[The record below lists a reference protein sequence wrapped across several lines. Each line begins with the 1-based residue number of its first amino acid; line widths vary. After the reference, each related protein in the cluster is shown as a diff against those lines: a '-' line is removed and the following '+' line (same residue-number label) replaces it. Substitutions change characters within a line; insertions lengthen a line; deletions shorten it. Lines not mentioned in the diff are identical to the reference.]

1 MIAGHGSADYHSAMV
16 RVAFTPNLRRHL
28 PCPTVEAAGD
38 TVAKALSEV
47 FAVHPRLRSYVL
59 DDQDQLRR
67 HVVVYLN
74 SKKAGLDA
82 PLADGDEVYVM
93 QALSGG

>member
-1 MIAGHGSADYHSAMV
+1 MV

-28 PCPTVEAAGD
+28 PCPAVDADGR
-38 TVAKALSEV
+38 TVAEVLDAV
-47 FAVHPRLRSYVL
+47 FADHPRLRSYVL
-59 DDQDQLRR
+59 DDQAQLRR

-74 SKKAGLDA
+74 NQKTELRAALK
-82 PLADGDEVYVM
+82 DGDELYVM

>member
-1 MIAGHGSADYHSAMV
+1 MV

-28 PCPTVEAAGD
+28 PCPTVEAKGA
-38 TVAKALSEV
+38 TVAEALGDV

-59 DDQDQLRR
+59 DDQFRLRR
-67 HVVVYLN
+67 HVVIYLN
-74 SKKAGLDA
+74 SQKTGLDA
-82 PLADGDEVYVM
+82 PLAEGDEVYVM